1 MSYHVEYH
9 PTYRMFGIFLSS
21 KRQLTDGVL
30 SNLSDFLKILKH
42 CMWSN
47 ANLNFRLDS
56 CHTADGRSPLHL
68 VAEQNNGALW
78 DIAVQ
83 RKDCDLNATD
93 ADGNTPLMRAVIC
106 GSIKILEA
114 WLKTKENAQK
124 VDQTLANKE
133 GKTLLMLYVQ
143 YMNHIHL
150 RALLNTIGQVIH

>member
-1 MSYHVEYH
+1 M
-9 PTYRMFGIFLSS
+9 
-21 KRQLTDGVL
+21 
-30 SNLSDFLKILKH
+30 
-42 CMWSN
+42 
-47 ANLNFRLDS
+47 NFRLDS

-150 RALLNTIGQVIH
+150 RALLNIIGQVIH